1 MALGD
6 VLERCRAIIAAF
18 PIPQSALCLFNADT
32 VVFLRFSGL
41 LIPAAGDN
49 SPLIIGDLAPFHF
62 CLAAELYPPAFDAI
76 PIHVFGL
83 LGYCPAAYPL
93 QPLSSGMAWILL
105 AAAGR
110 RSRSRTGFDVSSG
123 LHIPHAHGN
132 NSA

>member
-83 LGYCPAAYPL
+83 LGYCPAPSATAE
-93 QPLSSGMAWILL
+93 QRDGMDSI
-105 AAAGR
+105 GR
-110 RSRSRTGFDVSSG
+110 RRATQSEQNRF
-123 LHIPHAHGN
+123 
-132 NSA
+132 